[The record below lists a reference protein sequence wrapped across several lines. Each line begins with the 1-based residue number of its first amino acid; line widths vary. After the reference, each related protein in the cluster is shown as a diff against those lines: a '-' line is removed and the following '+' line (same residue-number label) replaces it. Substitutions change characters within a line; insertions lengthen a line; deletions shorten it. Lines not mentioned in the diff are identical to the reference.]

1 VFLFDLLYIYKI
13 YTQNEKLEETKW
25 LMNPVSQ
32 RTDNTTQWTTA
43 KGPKII
49 IYKTPHRTKVN
60 IEQN

>member
-1 VFLFDLLYIYKI
+1 MIFVSFDSNMTSATSVAGKAC
-13 YTQNEKLEETKW
+13 
-25 LMNPVSQ
+25 PSGA
-32 RTDNTTQWTTA
+32 WTTA

>member
-32 RTDNTTQWTTA
+32 RTDNTTQ
-43 KGPKII
+43 
-49 IYKTPHRTKVN
+49 
-60 IEQN
+60 